1 MAEQDI
7 VKYHLREV
15 LRAGISQMGSDAG
28 LSKRLQAEVKLRL
41 IGMSDEELWELAK
54 LTADP
59 PLRPVDLTYEGFKR
73 RVEELRTTASD
84 WMNDLQKA
92 RDPAEQEGMPDK
104 ILIIVSDLTLSS
116 ELASIFDEG
125 GFSVACIPDY
135 PEALLEL
142 CEFKPDIVILDEDLP
157 GFNGIEACF
166 ELHSIFCV
174 PVILLGEDS
183 SGQAWARA
191 VEAGADFYL
200 VKPSSYDE
208 SLVARAR
215 AILRRYKG
223 RQGDRKKRS
232 STAT

>member
-104 ILIIVSDLTLSS
+104 ILIIVGEPSLNEKITSALM
-116 ELASIFDEG
+116 EA
-125 GFSVACIPDY
+125 GFSVACVPDY

-142 CEFKPDIVILDEDLP
+142 CEFKPDLVILDEVLP
-157 GFNGIEACF
+157 GRDGIEACS
-166 ELHSIFCV
+166 ELNIAFGV
-174 PVILLGEDS
+174 PVILIGENPD
-183 SGQAWARA
+183 AEIWKRA
-191 VEAGADFYL
+191 VDAGADFYFR
-200 VKPSSYDE
+200 KPFSCDE
-208 SLVARAR
+208 SLVVRVR

-223 RQGDRKKRS
+223 RRGDHEKES
-232 STAT
+232 GTAT